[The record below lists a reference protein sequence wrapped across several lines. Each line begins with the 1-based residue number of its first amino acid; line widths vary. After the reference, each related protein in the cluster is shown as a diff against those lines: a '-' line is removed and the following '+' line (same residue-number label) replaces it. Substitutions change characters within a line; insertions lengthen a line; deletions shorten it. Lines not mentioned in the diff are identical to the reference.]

1 MTWKD
6 VEKQLDYGKRNFV
19 YISKPR
25 GLSFDVYNYSG
36 NSFINTL
43 LGKLDVWTTNKLG
56 GVPKLYKQSFEYLQF
71 ELPTELYETFKLHSM
86 KMLFAKDNANIIF
99 EEDLED

>member
-6 VEKQLDYGKRNFV
+6 VEKQLDFGKRNFV

-25 GLSFDVYNYSG
+25 GLSFEVHNYSG

-43 LGKLDVWTTNKLG
+43 LGKLDVWATNKLG

-71 ELPTELYETFKLHSM
+71 ELPVELYETFKLYPIK
-86 KMLFAKDNANIIF
+86 KMFYKEDVCIIF
-99 EEDLED
+99 QEDLED